1 MSCLLKHTPAQQV
14 TYYQSGIGTYDKGG
28 LTNGIAA
35 GMDMAVGS
43 GLGTHVK
50 DAYSFLM
57 QHYRSGDKICLLG
70 FSRGAYTVRCLSG
83 MLHKVGL
90 LPASN
95 GSQINFAYNFYKDE
109 TAEGKKLAEGFKHTF
124 CTHVDV
130 YFLGLWDC
138 VASVGFFPRKLPLSK
153 CPPANT
159 VRFVRHA
166 MALDE
171 RRAKFKVC
179 QWNQEDPDDVTTAA
193 GVEAGAEGGV
203 APDSGRAKVARLQR
217 KAHDGLIQG
226 QSTTLQATENEK
238 QHPAAASPAANTDN
252 NNNSGNG
259 TIPAAIT
266 SLADRRRHERRH
278 RHDFPTDVLEV
289 WFKGTHADVGGGSV
303 VNESR
308 HMLSRIPL
316 RWMIRQC
323 FECDTGILF
332 DTERLAQLG
341 LDVHGLYP
349 VYTKLDRSELDQGGG
364 VPVQGLMRKYTA
376 GVLAPLQR
384 RSTVLN
390 IERDWAKDDRRHAHD
405 GVAAAASSSGPAGPT
420 ARGDQQAMD
429 MAQYILPSEAAE
441 DYFDS
446 REPPSDMLNNKKFWW
461 VLELWPVKIRV
472 LVEDHSAWAKKVR
485 LNLGRHRAIRQT
497 EPKLHWTVRRLID
510 NKEYKLKGRVT
521 KGTRWQDVV

>member
-1 MSCLLKHTPAQQV
+1 
-14 TYYQSGIGTYDKGG
+14 
-28 LTNGIAA
+28 
-35 GMDMAVGS
+35 
-43 GLGTHVK
+43 
-50 DAYSFLM
+50 M
-57 QHYRSGDKICLLG
+57 QHYRAGDKICLLG
-70 FSRGAYTVRCLSG
+70 FSRGAYTVRCLAG

-109 TAEGKKLAEGFKHTF
+109 TAEGRKLAEGFKHTF

-179 QWNQEDPDDVTTAA
+179 QWNQDDPNAVATAA
-193 GVEAGAEGGV
+193 AGTGDAGCAPEGGV
-203 APDSGRAKVARLQR
+203 APDSGRAKLARLQR
-217 KAHDGLIQG
+217 KAQHGPIQG
-226 QSTTLQATENEK
+226 QSATLQAAENEK
-238 QHPAAASPAANTDN
+238 QNPTQTTP
-252 NNNSGNG
+252 G
-259 TIPAAIT
+259 TAIT
-266 SLADRRRHERRH
+266 NLADRRRHERRH
-278 RHDFPTDVLEV
+278 RHDFSTDVLEV

-349 VYTKLDRSELDQGGG
+349 AYAKLDRSELDQAGGI
-364 VPVQGLMRKYTA
+364 PVQGLMRKYTA

-390 IERDWAKDDRRHAHD
+390 IERDWAKDNNDECHADANHEKS
-405 GVAAAASSSGPAGPT
+405 ASSSSPGPAGET
-420 ARGDQQAMD
+420 AQEDHQAMD

-461 VLELWPVKIRV
+461 ALELWPVKMRV
-472 LVEDHSAWAKKVR
+472 LVEDQSAWAKKVR
-485 LNLGRHRAIRQT
+485 LNLGRHRAIRET
-497 EPKLHWTVRRLID
+497 GPKLHWTVRRLVD
-510 NKEYKLKGRVT
+510 NGEYKLKGRVT
-521 KGTRWQDVV
+521 KGTEWKDVV